1 MRIRIFAIISLVL
14 GLSVTAA
21 AQQKTALRTGWAIQ
35 SSCKVAEKG
44 GVVST
49 PGFTPKGWYPATVPS
64 TVLAALTADK
74 VFPDPFFG
82 MNLRAIPGTSYP
94 IGRIFSRLPMPD
106 DSPYRCSWWY
116 RTEFRAPRGAGRVFN
131 LHFGGINYRANVWMN
146 GRQIADA
153 TERRRRLPHL
163 RFRRQRDAAARRR
176 QRAGR
181 RGHRADG
188 EGPRD
193 QLG

>member
-1 MRIRIFAIISLVL
+1 MRIRFLAIISLVL

-21 AQQKTALRTGWAIQ
+21 AQQTTALRTGWAIQ

-44 GVVST
+44 GVIST

-94 IGRIFSRLPMPD
+94 DRPASSRACPCPTTARIGARGGTARSFAHREG
-106 DSPYRCSWWY
+106 RAACSTCTSAASTTA
-116 RTEFRAPRGAGRVFN
+116 RTCG
-131 LHFGGINYRANVWMN
+131 
-146 GRQIADA
+146 
-153 TERRRRLPHL
+153 
-163 RFRRQRDAAARRR
+163 
-176 QRAGR
+176 
-181 RGHRADG
+181 
-188 EGPRD
+188 
-193 QLG
+193 